1 MLFGGVPVVQIAAQV
16 LQAHPYSAG
25 KPIEEVAR
33 QYGLQASAIVK
44 LASNENPLGMS
55 PRAREMAHAAL
66 ADAAF
71 YPDANAFELK
81 RVLAESYDV
90 PPGAITLGAGSNEVL
105 ELIASTV
112 LVPGTSAVYSQY
124 GFVVYGQAILRTG
137 AHGIM
142 VPARDFGHD
151 LEAMLAAIRADTTV
165 VFIANPNNPTGT
177 YLGET
182 ALADF
187 IARVPQRVLV
197 VLDEAYNEY
206 LPHALRY
213 DSIAWVRQRPNVLVT
228 RTFSKAYGLAGLRVG
243 YAISTPELGEYINR
257 IRPPFNVGNVA
268 QAAALGALSDTAFLE
283 RTYELNRQ
291 GLAQLTA
298 GLQAL
303 DIEYV
308 PPHGNFV
315 LACFGAQ
322 AAQVNEYLLRHGYI
336 VRPVGGYGLP
346 AWLRISVG
354 LPEQNA
360 ALLRL
365 LRERRDAART

>member
-1 MLFGGVPVVQIAAQV
+1 
-16 LQAHPYSAG
+16 
-25 KPIEEVAR
+25 
-33 QYGLQASAIVK
+33 
-44 LASNENPLGMS
+44 
-55 PRAREMAHAAL
+55 
-66 ADAAF
+66 
-71 YPDANAFELK
+71 
-81 RVLAESYDV
+81 
-90 PPGAITLGAGSNEVL
+90 
-105 ELIASTV
+105 
-112 LVPGTSAVYSQY
+112 VYSQY

-177 YLGET
+177 YLGEA

-206 LPHALRY
+206 LPSALRY

-283 RTYELNRQ
+283 RTYEVNRQ

-303 DIEYV
+303 GIGFV

-346 AWLRISVG
+346 EWLRISVG

-365 LRERRDAART
+365 LQERHEGART